1 MAKEEKA
8 NVSFK
13 LDKSIKKQVQ
23 LIAIEKETTSTELY
37 TKWILAGIKNELN
50 QTELEL

>member
-1 MAKEEKA
+1 MANEEKA

-23 LIAIEKETTSTELY
+23 LIAIEKETTATELY
-37 TKWILAGIKNELN
+37 TKWILAGIKKETN
-50 QTELEL
+50 QSTLEF